1 MFGASKY
8 DMDCITWSP
17 GGRILQIEY
26 AMEAVKQGTPVLGLR
41 SKTHVVIASFKR
53 AQSELAEHQQKI
65 FKIDDHMCIGIA
77 GLTADAR
84 VLADYMRNECL
95 NHRYIYDAPM
105 NVGRLVSQVADK
117 SQTKTQNSSKRPYG
131 VGMLVAGVD
140 EKGPHLFETCPSGN
154 HFEYYA
160 MGIGGKSTS
169 AKTYLEKHFPTF
181 ESCDLEA
188 LIQHAMEAMNKTTS
202 SDQTLTA
209 KNTAVAV
216 IGADMYQELDAEAL
230 QKYIDRLEKKEEA
243 DATMEDAG
251 GAAPPAAGDGA
262 AAPAAP
268 AAPMD
273 TSG

>member
-41 SKTHVVIASFKR
+41 SKTHVVLASFKR

-84 VLADYMRNECL
+84 VLAEYMRNECL
-95 NHRYIYDAPM
+95 NHQYIYDTPM

-131 VGMLVAGVD
+131 VGLLVAGVD

-154 HFEYYA
+154 FFEYYA
-160 MGIGGKSTS
+160 MAIGGKSTS
-169 AKTYLEKHFPTF
+169 AKTYLEKHFASF
-181 ESCDLEA
+181 EGADLDA
-188 LIQHAMEAMNKTTS
+188 LIQHAVEAMNKTTS

-216 IGADMYQELDAEAL
+216 IGKDLKYRELPADELT
-230 QKYIDRLEKKEEA
+230 KYIDRLEKKEEA
-243 DATMEDAG
+243 DATMEDT
-251 GAAPPAAGDGA
+251 GA
-262 AAPAAP
+262 AAPAAGGEGG

>member
-41 SKTHVVIASFKR
+41 SKSHVVLATFKR

-65 FKIDDHMCIGIA
+65 FKIDDHLCIGIA

-84 VLADYMRNECL
+84 VLAEYMRNECL
-95 NHRYIYDAPM
+95 NHQYIYDAPM
-105 NVGRLVSQVADK
+105 HVGRLVSQVADK

-131 VGMLVAGVD
+131 VGLLVAGVD

-154 HFEYYA
+154 FFEYYA
-160 MGIGGKSTS
+160 MAIGGKSTS
-169 AKTYLEKHFPTF
+169 AKTYLEKHFPSF
-181 ESCDLEA
+181 EGADVES
-188 LIQHAMEAMNKTTS
+188 LIQHALEAMNKTTS
-202 SDQTLTA
+202 SDQSLTA

-216 IGADMYQELDAEAL
+216 IGADSKYRELPAEEL
-230 QKYIDRLEKKEEA
+230 QKFIDKLEKKEG
-243 DATMEDAG
+243 DAPMDDAPA
-251 GAAPPAAGDGA
+251 AAPGGDGA
-262 AAPAAP
+262 A
-268 AAPMD
+268 PME
-273 TSG
+273 TTA